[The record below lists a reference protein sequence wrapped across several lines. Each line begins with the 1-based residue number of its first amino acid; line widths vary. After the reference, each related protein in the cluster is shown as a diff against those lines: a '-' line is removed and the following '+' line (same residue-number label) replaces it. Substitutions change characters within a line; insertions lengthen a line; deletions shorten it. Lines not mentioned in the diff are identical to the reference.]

1 MLLTMQHQ
9 NQADNYEEEPLS
21 GSLPQHKILG
31 QKNILC
37 IQPTIQSTAQMETGQ
52 LSTYHKPS

>member
-1 MLLTMQHQ
+1 MQLQ
-9 NQADNYEEEPLS
+9 NQVDNYEEEPLS

-37 IQPTIQSTAQMETGQ
+37 IQPTINTTQTITGQ
-52 LSTYHKPS
+52 LNTYYKPS